1 MSPKASQK
9 GVKMLVL
16 SRRPGEQI
24 VLPGT
29 NMTITVVEVRQ
40 NGVVRLGFEAP
51 LDVEIKRAELLPK
64 EPPATKPV

>member
-1 MSPKASQK
+1 
-9 GVKMLVL
+9 MLVL

-51 LDVEIKRAELLPK
+51 LEVEIKRAELLTK
-64 EPPATKPV
+64 EPPAAEPV